1 MVDNMNASQYFRS
14 TYAAA
19 RAAFREAAAARG
31 LKIHTHRNPTKGAEG
46 EELTTDVALIGPEKA
61 RRLMIVL
68 SGTHGAEGFCGSGI
82 QVGWLSG
89 DEPLPPET
97 AILMIH
103 AINPYGFSHVRRVTE
118 DNVDLNRN
126 FVDHGNAKPENPGY
140 EELRDFICPK
150 EWTEENEQRNLA
162 ALHTYALVH
171 GMDALETAIASGQY
185 VDPQGVFYG
194 GTQPTWSNRTLRAI
208 LAPFA
213 PTTRQV
219 AFIDLHTGIGPYG
232 FGEIMSNHPARDPGH
247 QIMQQWWGGEA
258 TYFDDGTS
266 SSYYVVGDTQ
276 LAVNQSLPNAQSA
289 GITLEYGTIPK
300 KQDMMN
306 AVRADNWLYCYGD
319 VNSPK
324 GRAIKAQIRAA
335 FYQEKDDWKEM
346 VVERGHYV
354 LKRMLRCLGES

>member
-1 MVDNMNASQYFRS
+1 MNASQYFRT

-19 RAAFREAAAARG
+19 REAFREAAAARG
-31 LKIHTHRNPTKGAEG
+31 LNVQPHRNPAQGAAG
-46 EELTTDVALIGPEKA
+46 EELITDVALLGPA
-61 RRLMIVL
+61 DASRLMIVM

-82 QVGWLSG
+82 QLGWLAKP
-89 DEPLPPET
+89 EPLPADT

-103 AINPYGFSHVRRVTE
+103 AINPSGFSHVRRVTE

-140 EELRDFICPK
+140 EALREFICPK
-150 EWTEENEQRNLA
+150 EWTEEGEQRSLA
-162 ALHTYALVH
+162 ALQAYAATH
-171 GMDALETAIASGQY
+171 GLDALETAIASGQY

-194 GTQPTWSNRTLRAI
+194 GTQPTWSNRTLRTI

-213 PTTRQV
+213 PTVRHA

-232 FGEIMSNHPARDPGH
+232 FGEIMSNHGARDPG
-247 QIMQQWWGGEA
+247 QAIMRQWWGGEA

-266 SSYYVVGDTQ
+266 SSYYTVGDTQ
-276 LAVNQSLPNAQSA
+276 VAVNQTLRNARIA
-289 GITLEYGTIPK
+289 GITLEYGTIPD
-300 KQDMMN
+300 KQVMMN
-306 AVRADNWLYCYGD
+306 AVRADNWLYVHGD
-319 VNSPK
+319 VGSPK

-335 FYQEKDDWKEM
+335 FYPEKPDWKDM

-354 LKRMLRCLGES
+354 MKRMLRCVGES

>member
-1 MVDNMNASQYFRS
+1 MNASQYFRP

-19 RAAFREAAAARG
+19 REAFREAATARG
-31 LKIHTHRNPTKGAEG
+31 LSVQLHRNPARGAEG
-46 EELTTDVALIGPEKA
+46 EELTTDVALIGPKDA
-61 RRLMIVL
+61 SRMMIVV
-68 SGTHGAEGFCGSGI
+68 SGTHGAEGFCCSGI
-82 QVGWLSG
+82 QFGWLARA
-89 DEPLPPET
+89 DRPPADT
-97 AILMIH
+97 AILLVH

-126 FVDHGNAKPENPGY
+126 FIDHGNAKPANPGY
-140 EELRDFICPK
+140 DALRTFICPK
-150 EWTEENEQRNLA
+150 EWTEESERRNLA
-162 ALHTYALVH
+162 ALHAYAVEH

-194 GTQPTWSNRTLRAI
+194 GIQPTWSNRTLRAI

-213 PTTRQV
+213 STVRHA

-232 FGEIMSNHPARDPGH
+232 FGEIMSNHSAKDPGH
-247 QIMQQWWGGEA
+247 KIMQQWWGGEA

-276 LAVNQSLPNAQSA
+276 YAVNQTLTKAQIA
-289 GITLEYGTIPK
+289 GITLEYGTIPE

-306 AVRADNWLYCYGD
+306 AVRADNWLYVHGD

-324 GRAIKAQIRAA
+324 GREIKSRIRAA
-335 FYQEKDDWKEM
+335 FYQEQDDWKDM

-354 LKRMLRCLGES
+354 MKRMLRCLGES

>member
-1 MVDNMNASQYFRS
+1 MNASQYFRP

-19 RAAFREAAAARG
+19 RDAFRAAAAARG
-31 LKIHTHRNPTKGAEG
+31 LKIQIHRNPATGAEG
-46 EELTTDVALIGPEKA
+46 EDLTTDVALAGPEDA
-61 RRLMIVL
+61 RRLLIVL

-82 QVGWLSG
+82 QVGWLSAG
-89 DEPLPPET
+89 EPLPADT

-126 FVDHGNAKPENPGY
+126 FIDHGNAKPENPGY
-140 EELRDFICPK
+140 DALRAFICPND
-150 EWTEENEQRNLA
+150 WTEESEQRNLA
-162 ALHTYALVH
+162 ALRAYAARH

-194 GTQPTWSNRTLRAI
+194 GTQPTWSNRMLRAI

-213 PTTRQV
+213 ATAKQV

-276 LAVNQSLPNAQSA
+276 LAVNQTLPDAQIA
-289 GITLEYGTIPK
+289 GITLEYGTIPEK
-300 KQDMMN
+300 ADMMN
-306 AVRADNWLYCYGD
+306 AVRADNWLYVHGD
-319 VNSPK
+319 VNSQK

-335 FYQEKDDWKEM
+335 FYQEKDNWKDM

-354 LKRMLRCLGES
+354 MRRMLKCLGES

>member
-1 MVDNMNASQYFRS
+1 MNASQYFRP

-19 RAAFREAAAARG
+19 RDAFRAAAAARG
-31 LKIHTHRNPTKGAEG
+31 LKIQIHRNPATGAEG
-46 EELTTDVALIGPEKA
+46 EDLTTDVALAGPEDA
-61 RRLMIVL
+61 RRLLIVL

-82 QVGWLSG
+82 QVGWLSAG
-89 DEPLPPET
+89 EPLPADT

-126 FVDHGNAKPENPGY
+126 FIDHGNAKPENPGY
-140 EELRDFICPK
+140 DALRAFICPND
-150 EWTEENEQRNLA
+150 WTEESEQRNLA
-162 ALHTYALVH
+162 ALRAYAARH

-194 GTQPTWSNRTLRAI
+194 GTQPTWSNRMLRAI

-213 PTTRQV
+213 ATAKQV

-276 LAVNQSLPNAQSA
+276 LAVNQTLPDAQIA
-289 GITLEYGTIPK
+289 GITLEYGTIPEK
-300 KQDMMN
+300 TDMMN
-306 AVRADNWLYCYGD
+306 AVRADNWLYVHGD
-319 VNSPK
+319 VNSQK

-335 FYQEKDDWKEM
+335 FYQEKDNWKDM

-354 LKRMLRCLGES
+354 MRRMLKCLGES

>member
-1 MVDNMNASQYFRS
+1 MNASQYFRS

-19 RAAFREAAAARG
+19 RTAFRDAATARG
-31 LKIHTHRNPTKGAEG
+31 LKLHAHRNPATGAEG
-46 EELTTDVALIGPEKA
+46 EELTTEVALLGPEDA

-82 QVGWLSG
+82 QVGWLATAG
-89 DEPLPPET
+89 RLPPDT
-97 AILMIH
+97 AVLLVH
-103 AINPYGFSHVRRVTE
+103 AINPSGFSHVRRVTE

-126 FVDHGNAKPENPGY
+126 FVDHDAAKPANPGY
-140 EELRDFICPK
+140 EQLRDFICPK
-150 EWTEENEQRNLA
+150 EWTEEGEQRNLA
-162 ALHTYALVH
+162 ALHAYAQAH
-171 GMDALETAIASGQY
+171 GLDALETAIASGQY

-213 PTTRQV
+213 ATAKHA
-219 AFIDLHTGIGPYG
+219 AFIDLHTGLGPYG
-232 FGEIMSNHPARDPGH
+232 FGEIMSNHFARDPGH
-247 QIMQQWWGGEA
+247 AIMQQWWGGEA

-266 SSYYVVGDTQ
+266 SSYFVVGDTQ
-276 LAVNQSLPNAQSA
+276 VAVSQALPRAQIA
-289 GITLEYGTIPK
+289 GITLEYGTIPDK
-300 KQDMMN
+300 RDMMN
-306 AVRADNWLYCYGD
+306 AVRADNWLYVHGD

-335 FYQEKDDWKEM
+335 FYQERDDWKDM

-354 LKRMLRCLGES
+354 MKRMLGCLAES

>member
-1 MVDNMNASQYFRS
+1 MNASQYFRS

-31 LKIHTHRNPTKGAEG
+31 LRTHAHRNPAAGAEG
-46 EELTTDVALIGPEKA
+46 EELTTDIALLGPEDA
-61 RRLMIVL
+61 RRLLIVL

-82 QVGWLSG
+82 QVGWLSAG
-89 DEPLPPET
+89 TPIPADT

-103 AINPYGFSHVRRVTE
+103 AINPYGFSHIRRVTE

-126 FVDHGNAKPENPGY
+126 FVDHAAPKPENPGY
-140 EELRDFICPK
+140 VELREFICPR
-150 EWTEENEQRNLA
+150 EWSEESEQRNLA
-162 ALHTYALVH
+162 ALHTYAMVH

-194 GTQPTWSNRTLRAI
+194 GMQPTWSNRTLRAI

-213 PTTRQV
+213 ATAKHV

-232 FGEIMSNHPARDPGH
+232 FGEIMSNHAARDPGH
-247 QIMQQWWGGEA
+247 AIMQQWWGGEA

-276 LAVNQSLPNAQSA
+276 LAVNQSLPDARIA
-289 GITLEYGTIPK
+289 GITLEYGTIPDK
-300 KQDMMN
+300 KDMMN
-306 AVRADNWLYCYGD
+306 AVRADNWLYCHGGGD
-319 VNSPK
+319 VSSPK

-335 FYQEKDDWKEM
+335 FYQEHDDWKEM

-354 LKRMLRCLGES
+354 MKRMLRCLGES